1 MTGRHTR
8 AGQSA
13 PRDQGDS
20 RPSPRRNANTDTGTG
35 TAGRAAGARRA
46 WMGSGHQRFVSV
58 CWVTATDKKEPN
70 RVARGNFFPAQ
81 GRPAENSSGTVP
93 TEFPMRDRSTP
104 SRRRSATGLFASQP
118 TERSRA
124 DRATAGWS
132 GRRRDRSTGS
142 TVETPRGHS
151 DSSGACR
158 HSRGRLTLSPA
169 FGEVIHTKEPVT
181 GVWGNSFLRNGDSMC
196 DHPPGV
202 VGNVRHDLNHN
213 SPTGF
218 AAVSFRDGEVVSLT
232 TRRSARV

>member
-20 RPSPRRNANTDTGTG
+20 RPSPRRNANTDTGT
-35 TAGRAAGARRA
+35 AGRAAGARQE

-70 RVARGNFFPAQ
+70 RVARGKFVPAH
-81 GRPAENSSGTVP
+81 GRPVENSSAAVP
-93 TEFPMRDRSTP
+93 AESQVRDRSTP
-104 SRRRSATGLFASQP
+104 SRHRSATVSFPPQP

-124 DRATAGWS
+124 DTATAGWWEMT
-132 GRRRDRSTGS
+132 RNPSTGS
-142 TVETPRGHS
+142 TVETPRVHS

-158 HSRGRLTLSPA
+158 HSRGRRTHSPA

-181 GVWGNSFLRNGDSMC
+181 GVWGNCFLKKRRLD
-196 DHPPGV
+196 V
-202 VGNVRHDLNHN
+202 W
-213 SPTGF
+213 SPTSRGGKCQ
-218 AAVSFRDGEVVSLT
+218 A
-232 TRRSARV
+232 RS